1 MSPDILKL
9 TIFQDPRIGYLVP
22 VLSFGG
28 TIAGILLTFLGFP
41 IEIQYAAF
49 GSVLGSVLL
58 AILAF
63 IRPRKDIVAI
73 STPVYAVIFFVFPIG
88 FLPGVVI
95 QLIFA
100 AGLTIL
106 LVRLQMRFGEAD
118 VPRPGNSLS
127 APLQEYVDRIRG
139 LFPDQ
144 PGFVADGGGEAFA
157 LFARGDYREAAD
169 ITDLVVRD
177 LAEKTDDGIVT
188 RAFSIVSEQAR
199 HMEHTLDLP
208 AAYLKFL
215 PEHSRFLAHTDPAPN
230 PEKEYYRTL
239 YNALLILYALSWNR
253 DPEERT
259 HLLKYRDFAEKL
271 FIG

>member
-1 MSPDILKL
+1 MSPDTRNS
-9 TIFQDPRIGYLVP
+9 TIFQDPRTGYLVP

-28 TIAGILLTFLGFP
+28 TLIGIALTFLGLQFG
-41 IEIQYAAF
+41 IQYAAF

-58 AILAF
+58 AYLAF
-63 IRPRKDIVAI
+63 HRPRKDIVAI
-73 STPVYAVIFFVFPIG
+73 STPVYAVVFFTMPIE

-95 QLIFA
+95 QLVFA

-106 LVRLQMRFGEAD
+106 LVRLNRRFGVAE
-118 VPRPGNSLS
+118 VPGSRESLS
-127 APLQEYVDRIRG
+127 APLQEYVNRIREQ
-139 LFPDQ
+139 FPDQ
-144 PGFVADGGGEAFA
+144 PGFVTDGGGEAFA

-169 ITDLVVRD
+169 ITDLVIRD
-177 LAEKTDDGIVT
+177 LAEGTDDGVVT

-215 PEHSRFLAHTDPAPN
+215 PEHSRFLVHTDPAPN

-239 YNALLILYALSWNR
+239 YNALLILYALSWSR